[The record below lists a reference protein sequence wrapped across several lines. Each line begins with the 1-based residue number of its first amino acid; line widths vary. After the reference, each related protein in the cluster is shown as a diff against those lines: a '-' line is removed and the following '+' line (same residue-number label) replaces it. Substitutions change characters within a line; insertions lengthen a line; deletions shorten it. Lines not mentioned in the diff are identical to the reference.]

1 MVLRISAGVLRVF
14 RRKRRIFACSPA
26 AHEVISENK
35 LLIRE
40 LNLYG
45 VFLGVAF
52 GDFSARDVNDGSKN
66 QGGACRRG
74 LFLRRNRRPTRG
86 WLRPVALSKAFRP
99 AGTTHF
105 SITSPV
111 GSSGRAYNWPLAL
124 HKSFFSMDAMRPR
137 PRFRGRHSA
146 PDWTARCTTRR
157 PAWCDCG

>member
-14 RRKRRIFACSPA
+14 RWKRRIFACSPA

-86 WLRPVALSKAFRP
+86 WLRPVALSKVFRP

-105 SITSPV
+105 SITSP
-111 GSSGRAYNWPLAL
+111 GRVKGAGLQLAAG
-124 HKSFFSMDAMRPR
+124 HI
-137 PRFRGRHSA
+137 
-146 PDWTARCTTRR
+146 
-157 PAWCDCG
+157 